1 MFTYVSSHADW
12 IYKNREL
19 VSIVSNILIAITL
32 SLLFLLSPFKPE
44 IVVEDMQD
52 ILAILEYQQPIQEVK
67 TQKQSVIP
75 NQETSTDSSKKS
87 DVLSAIDKKSQQT
100 EVKSNLPLN
109 ESALEQNSSQSA
121 TLKNTNA
128 GSQIPSL
135 SQIAPS
141 QNSSNQQSL
150 NANAI
155 YEAALKE
162 YIEKIK
168 RYPTSRDARLSRP
181 EGTVR
186 IFIELGRRGDLLSYS
201 VVNTSG
207 SNLLDMESLRTIKG
221 GSYSPFPDEAFVGET
236 THKFFVNMKYHLITN
251 LSNN

>member
-155 YEAALKE
+155 M
-162 YIEKIK
+162 
-168 RYPTSRDARLSRP
+168 RL
-181 EGTVR
+181 
-186 IFIELGRRGDLLSYS
+186 
-201 VVNTSG
+201 
-207 SNLLDMESLRTIKG
+207 
-221 GSYSPFPDEAFVGET
+221 
-236 THKFFVNMKYHLITN
+236 H
-251 LSNN
+251 